1 MTGGL
6 GQFRHQRC
14 GVDAGNNRNNRCA
27 QKIRPKLSE
36 KGRAAWT
43 GDVTGGAL
51 SNGVAPKGKRRRQR
65 YFGISEW
72 HARLWMLAC
81 YSSNSV
87 RRLNVAKNPPECR
100 YSTRFA
106 LNNGERLF
114 EPNSLILT
122 KPRTVR
128 RLPTSLRP

>member
-14 GVDAGNNRNNRCA
+14 GVDVGNNRNNRCA

-36 KGRAAWT
+36 KGRAAWS

-72 HARLWMLAC
+72 MLAC
-81 YSSNSV
+81 YSSSV
-87 RRLNVAKNPPECR
+87 RRQRRQKPAGMP
-100 YSTRFA
+100 
-106 LNNGERLF
+106 LF
-114 EPNSLILT
+114 H
-122 KPRTVR
+122 KVR
-128 RLPTSLRP
+128 VE